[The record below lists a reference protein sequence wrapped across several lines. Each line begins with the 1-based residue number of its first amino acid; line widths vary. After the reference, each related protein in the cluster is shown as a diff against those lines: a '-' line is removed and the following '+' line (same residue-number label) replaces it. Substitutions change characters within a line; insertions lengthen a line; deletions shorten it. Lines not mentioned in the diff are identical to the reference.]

1 MGRVFLEHLGGQRIF
16 SCAHCD
22 APLTNR
28 NELVSTR
35 FTGATGRAFLFSR
48 VVNTKQSPVQERVN
62 YLFRFFYVEKQIF
75 LDDVNWSSFC
85 SRYKL

>member
-22 APLTNR
+22 TPLTNR

-48 VVNTKQSPVQERVN
+48 VVNTKQSPVQERVRSICSSPISS
-62 YLFRFFYVEKQIF
+62 LSFVDDADRSTFR
-75 LDDVNWSSFC
+75 
-85 SRYKL
+85 SRYQL

>member
-22 APLTNR
+22 TPLTNR

-35 FTGATGRAFLFSR
+35 FTGSTGRAFLFSR
-48 VVNTKQSPVQERVN
+48 TVNIKQSPVQERVGIN
-62 YLFRFFYVEKQIF
+62 SMSKRNVLFP
-75 LDDVNWSSFC
+75 
-85 SRYKL
+85 

>member
-1 MGRVFLEHLGGQRIF
+1 MGRIFLEHLGGQRIF

-48 VVNTKQSPVQERVN
+48 VVNTKQSAVQERVKSN
-62 YLFRFFYVEKQIF
+62 SKHCSTYLLTFVLR
-75 LDDVNWSSFC
+75 
-85 SRYKL
+85 